1 MGNAINF
8 TDRCNIAAAC
18 LPRDE
23 YRASLERLHAE
34 MLAAIAVREM
44 VEHGPTPMDRFE
56 GAIRE
61 VGTVAACEWFGH
73 TSDSEFTQETI
84 RVLNERAATK
94 GKP

>member
-1 MGNAINF
+1 MNTAKHF

-34 MLAAIAVREM
+34 MLAALDLGMPLTDSQITSVLESAGVPELPPEWASCDYEIARA
-44 VEHGPTPMDRFE
+44 VERAHGIF
-56 GAIRE
+56 
-61 VGTVAACEWFGH
+61 
-73 TSDSEFTQETI
+73 
-84 RVLNERAATK
+84 AATK